1 MSRLSLSYKNFPP
14 STPRKKVGLD
24 WFPVR
29 LKSGEYA
36 IFIADDTGCHQTQPS
51 RSNLSTV
58 FSRTRMEK
66 NSNFCLVNCICLA
79 FVGLVSLIKT
89 WHLKNIF
96 MLEWGSK
103 MAEQLLSTNTE
114 TCEKEIVKE
123 QRCLVGCTTKPRPE
137 PPEAAMI
144 PWAPSAIF
152 TQTCPTTILAQR
164 AHHELWRTEHC
175 SPIPG
180 FICKDYF
187 HSTPP
192 CLFLFLFSLMTATST
207 TIIAIIITVMVWKR
221 SMGEKWENNG
231 S

>member
-89 WHLKNIF
+89 WPLKNIF

-123 QRCLVGCTTKPRPE
+123 QRCLVGCTTKPRP
-137 PPEAAMI
+137 AAARSRDDTGNGYFY
-144 PWAPSAIF
+144 P
-152 TQTCPTTILAQR
+152 TCPSYSR
-164 AHHELWRTEHC
+164 FFAHQMYLGKYWFLPNLSELFQFFC
-175 SPIPG
+175 SSNVFG
-180 FICKDYF
+180 
-187 HSTPP
+187 
-192 CLFLFLFSLMTATST
+192 
-207 TIIAIIITVMVWKR
+207 
-221 SMGEKWENNG
+221 
-231 S
+231 